1 MKHNKVILAACSLLL
16 LFSCATTRQASGVK
30 VSKIREFAYIKP
42 CAYMVFYEDDG
53 AGYYNQTNSDL
64 AINAA
69 AQAAE
74 SVKDQAETDF
84 TVHVVFKEGNVMGAP
99 EKEAVILKSFNFKP
113 VN

>member
-1 MKHNKVILAACSLLL
+1 MESPGPGVYQCTCDKDVSAYTGCGTIFNTMNDAVLNALKNKDVR
-16 LFSCATTRQASGVK
+16 TPENDQ
-30 VSKIREFAYIKP
+30 
-42 CAYMVFYEDDG
+42 
-53 AGYYNQTNSDL
+53 L